1 VNTRLLVGALL
12 LTACGAVGCAAN
24 ATPASPSATPA
35 SSNTLAAP
43 TRAVRHLR
51 DDLSR
56 VFGAKVM
63 ERGVWGVEVRSLES
77 GERLFELNAGKLMMP
92 ASNMKVV
99 TLAATAETLGWDYR
113 FTTTLETT
121 ATVQDG
127 VLAGDLIVRSNGD
140 PTINRRE
147 NRAAAV
153 IDQWAEA
160 LRAAGIQ
167 EISGRIIGDDQ
178 AFDDEGIG
186 DGWSWDYLQFGY
198 AAPVG
203 ALQINENIAQ
213 LMVLPGAQIGE
224 PAVVTL
230 SPGAG
235 FTLLNRATTG
245 AEGSE
250 DTIAYRRHLDSP
262 TLEISGST
270 PIGGS
275 TATRSVAVV
284 NPTVFFVQTI
294 KDGLAERGIRVK
306 GDAVDIDDVAPELMN
321 GSGPRRVLVSTP
333 SPPLNE
339 IATVL
344 MKVSQNLYAE
354 TFMKAIGT
362 ARGGLGTASG
372 GRSTI
377 RRILSRW
384 SVPNDSYVISDGSG
398 LSRYNYLS
406 AEMITEVLE
415 RMFKDDR
422 HRESFVATL
431 PIAGRDG
438 TMATRMR
445 HTRAEGNAVAKTGSI
460 ANTRSLSGFVR
471 TRDNEMLVFSI
482 LANDF
487 VIPADMVNWIA
498 DLAVETLSNFT
509 RR

>member
-1 VNTRLLVGALL
+1 VTKRLLAGALL
-12 LTACGAVGCAAN
+12 IAACGAVGCAAN
-24 ATPASPSATPA
+24 AAPATPSAPTASPRTQAASA
-35 SSNTLAAP
+35 
-43 TRAVRHLR
+43 RAVRQLR
-51 DDLSR
+51 DDLTR

-63 ERGVWGVEVRSLES
+63 ARGVWGVEVRSLQS
-77 GERLFELNAGKLMMP
+77 GERLFEMNAGKLMMP

-121 ATVQDG
+121 ASVHDG
-127 VLAGDLIVRSNGD
+127 VLGGDLIVRSNGD

-153 IDQWAEA
+153 IDQWADA

-167 EISGRIIGDDQ
+167 EIAGRIIGDDQ

-213 LMVLPGAQIGE
+213 LMVVPSARAGE
-224 PAVVTL
+224 PAFVTL

-250 DTIAYRRHLDSP
+250 DTIEYRRHLDSP
-262 TLEISGST
+262 ILEVSGSA
-270 PIGGS
+270 PIGGQ
-275 TATRSVAVV
+275 TATRSVAVA
-284 NPTVFFVQTI
+284 NPTIFFVETL
-294 KDGLAERGIRVK
+294 KDGLAERGIRTK
-306 GDAVDIDDVAPELMN
+306 GDAVDIDDVAGELMN
-321 GSGPRRVLVSTP
+321 GSETRRVLVSTE
-333 SPPLNE
+333 SPPLKE

-372 GRSTI
+372 GRTTI
-377 RRILSRW
+377 RGILSEW
-384 SVPNDSYVISDGSG
+384 GVPNDSYVISDGSG

-406 AEMITEVLE
+406 PEMITTVLE

-422 HRESFVATL
+422 HREPFVATL

-438 TMATRMR
+438 TIATRMR
-445 HTRAEGNAVAKTGSI
+445 RTRAEGNAAAKTGSI
-460 ANTRSLSGFVR
+460 ANARSLSGFVR

-487 VIPADMVNWIA
+487 VIPSDMVNWIA
-498 DLAVETLSNFT
+498 DLGVETLSNFT

>member
-1 VNTRLLVGALL
+1 MA
-12 LTACGAVGCAAN
+12 
-24 ATPASPSATPA
+24 
-35 SSNTLAAP
+35 
-43 TRAVRHLR
+43 
-51 DDLSR
+51 
-56 VFGAKVM
+56 
-63 ERGVWGVEVRSLES
+63 RGLWGVEVRSLQS
-77 GERLFELNAGKLMMP
+77 GERLFEMNAGKLMMP

-113 FTTTLETT
+113 FTTSLETT
-121 ATVQDG
+121 ASVQDG
-127 VLAGDLIVRSNGD
+127 VLGGDLIVRSNGD

-153 IDQWAEA
+153 IDQWADA

-167 EISGRIIGDDQ
+167 EIAGRIIGDDQ

-213 LMVLPGAQIGE
+213 LMVVPGARAGE
-224 PAVVTL
+224 PAIVTL

-250 DTIAYRRHLDSP
+250 DTIEYRRHLDSP
-262 TLEISGST
+262 ILEVSGSA
-270 PIGGS
+270 PIGGR
-275 TATRSVAVV
+275 TATRSVAVA
-284 NPTVFFVQTI
+284 NPTNFFVQTL
-294 KDGLAERGIRVK
+294 KDGLAERGIRTK
-306 GDAVDIDDVAPELMN
+306 GDAVDIDDVAAELMN
-321 GSGPRRVLVSTP
+321 GSETRRVLVSTE
-333 SPPLNE
+333 SPPLKE

-372 GRSTI
+372 GRTTI
-377 RRILSRW
+377 RGILSEW
-384 SVPNDSYVISDGSG
+384 GVANDSYVISDGSG

-406 AEMITEVLE
+406 PEMITTVLE

-438 TMATRMR
+438 TIATRMR
-445 HTRAEGNAVAKTGSI
+445 RTRAEGNAVAKTGSI
-460 ANTRSLSGFVR
+460 ANARSLSGFVR

-487 VIPADMVNWIA
+487 VIPSDMVNWIA
-498 DLAVETLSNFT
+498 DLGVETLSNFS

>member
-1 VNTRLLVGALL
+1 MA
-12 LTACGAVGCAAN
+12 
-24 ATPASPSATPA
+24 
-35 SSNTLAAP
+35 
-43 TRAVRHLR
+43 
-51 DDLSR
+51 
-56 VFGAKVM
+56 
-63 ERGVWGVEVRSLES
+63 RGVWGVEVRSLQS
-77 GERLFELNAGKLMMP
+77 GERLFEMNAGKLMMP

-113 FTTTLETT
+113 FTTSLETT
-121 ATVQDG
+121 ASVQDG
-127 VLAGDLIVRSNGD
+127 VLGGDLIVRSNGD

-153 IDQWAEA
+153 IDQWADA

-167 EISGRIIGDDQ
+167 EIAGRIIGDDQ

-203 ALQINENIAQ
+203 ALQINENITQ
-213 LMVLPGAQIGE
+213 LMVVPGARAGE
-224 PAVVTL
+224 PAIVTL
-230 SPGAG
+230 PPGAG
-235 FTLLNRATTG
+235 FTLLNHATTG

-262 TLEISGST
+262 ILEVSGSA
-270 PIGGS
+270 PIGGR
-275 TATRSVAVV
+275 TATRSVAVA
-284 NPTVFFVQTI
+284 NPTIFFAQTL
-294 KDGLAERGIRVK
+294 KDGLAERGIRTN
-306 GDAVDIDDVAPELMN
+306 GDAVDIDDVAAELMN
-321 GSGPRRVLVSTP
+321 GSETRRVLVSTE
-333 SPPLNE
+333 SPPLKE

-372 GRSTI
+372 GRTTI
-377 RRILSRW
+377 SGILSEW
-384 SVPNDSYVISDGSG
+384 GVPDDSYVISDGSG

-406 AEMITEVLE
+406 PDMITAVLE

-438 TMATRMR
+438 TISTRMR
-445 HTRAEGNAVAKTGSI
+445 RTRAEGNAVAKTGSI
-460 ANTRSLSGFVR
+460 ANARSLSGFVR

-487 VIPADMVNWIA
+487 VIPSDMVNWIA
-498 DLAVETLSNFT
+498 DLGVETLSNFS

>member
-1 VNTRLLVGALL
+1 
-12 LTACGAVGCAAN
+12 
-24 ATPASPSATPA
+24 
-35 SSNTLAAP
+35 
-43 TRAVRHLR
+43 
-51 DDLSR
+51 
-56 VFGAKVM
+56 
-63 ERGVWGVEVRSLES
+63 
-77 GERLFELNAGKLMMP
+77 
-92 ASNMKVV
+92 
-99 TLAATAETLGWDYR
+99 
-113 FTTTLETT
+113 
-121 ATVQDG
+121 
-127 VLAGDLIVRSNGD
+127 
-140 PTINRRE
+140 
-147 NRAAAV
+147 
-153 IDQWAEA
+153 
-160 LRAAGIQ
+160 
-167 EISGRIIGDDQ
+167 
-178 AFDDEGIG
+178 
-186 DGWSWDYLQFGY
+186 
-198 AAPVG
+198 
-203 ALQINENIAQ
+203 
-213 LMVLPGAQIGE
+213 
-224 PAVVTL
+224 
-230 SPGAG
+230 
-235 FTLLNRATTG
+235 
-245 AEGSE
+245 
-250 DTIAYRRHLDSP
+250 
-262 TLEISGST
+262 
-270 PIGGS
+270 
-275 TATRSVAVV
+275 VV

-306 GDAVDIDDVAPELMN
+306 GDAVDIDDVAPELIN

>member
-1 VNTRLLVGALL
+1 MPA
-12 LTACGAVGCAAN
+12 
-24 ATPASPSATPA
+24 ASPRSQAA
-35 SSNTLAAP
+35 SLK
-43 TRAVRHLR
+43 AVRQLR

-63 ERGVWGVEVRSLES
+63 ARGVWGVEVRSLQS
-77 GERLFELNAGKLMMP
+77 GERLFELNADKLMMP

-113 FTTTLETT
+113 FTTSLETS

-127 VLAGDLIVRSNGD
+127 VLRGDLFVRGNGD
-140 PTINRRE
+140 PTINRRD

-153 IDQWAEA
+153 LNQWAES

-167 EISGRIIGDDQ
+167 EIAGRIVGDDQ

-203 ALQINENIAQ
+203 ALQINENVAQ
-213 LMVLPGAQIGE
+213 LMVVPGARAGE

-262 TLEISGST
+262 ILEISGSS
-270 PIGGS
+270 PIGGR
-275 TATRSVAVV
+275 TATRNAAVL
-284 NPTVFFVQTI
+284 NPTMFFAQTL
-294 KDGLAERGIRVK
+294 KDGLAERGIPVS
-306 GDAVDIDDVAPELMN
+306 GAAVDMDDVAAEFV
-321 GSGPRRVLVSTP
+321 GQSEQRRVLVSTQ
-333 SPPLNE
+333 SPPLKD
-339 IATVL
+339 IAVVL

-354 TFMKAIGT
+354 TLMKAIGT
-362 ARGGLGTASG
+362 ARGGLGTMNG
-372 GRSTI
+372 GRSTV
-377 RRILSRW
+377 RSILSTW
-384 SVPNDSYVISDGSG
+384 GVPNDAYVIADGSG

-406 AEMITEVLE
+406 PEMIASVLE
-415 RMFKDDR
+415 HMYRDER
-422 HRESFVATL
+422 HRESFVATM

-438 TMATRMR
+438 TIATRMR
-445 HTRAEGNAVAKTGSI
+445 KTRAEGNAVAKTGSI
-460 ANTRSLSGFVR
+460 ANVRSLSGYVR

-487 VIPADMVNWIA
+487 VIPSDMVNWIA

>member
-1 VNTRLLVGALL
+1 MA
-12 LTACGAVGCAAN
+12 
-24 ATPASPSATPA
+24 
-35 SSNTLAAP
+35 
-43 TRAVRHLR
+43 
-51 DDLSR
+51 
-56 VFGAKVM
+56 
-63 ERGVWGVEVRSLES
+63 RGVWGVEVRSLQS
-77 GERLFELNAGKLMMP
+77 GERLFEMNAGKLMMP

-113 FTTTLETT
+113 FTTSLETT
-121 ATVQDG
+121 ASVQDG
-127 VLAGDLIVRSNGD
+127 VLGGDLIVRSNGD

-153 IDQWAEA
+153 IDQWADA
-160 LRAAGIQ
+160 LRAAGIR
-167 EISGRIIGDDQ
+167 EIAGRIIGDDQ

-213 LMVLPGAQIGE
+213 LMVVPGVRVGE
-224 PAVVTL
+224 PAIVTL

-245 AEGSE
+245 TEGSE

-262 TLEISGST
+262 ILEVSGSA
-270 PIGGS
+270 PIGGL
-275 TATRSVAVV
+275 TATRSVAVA
-284 NPTVFFVQTI
+284 NPTIFFVQTL
-294 KDGLAERGIRVK
+294 KDGLAERGIRTK
-306 GDAVDIDDVAPELMN
+306 GDAMDIDDVAAELMN
-321 GSGPRRVLVSTP
+321 GSETRRVLVSTE
-333 SPPLNE
+333 SPPLKE
-339 IATVL
+339 VATVL

-372 GRSTI
+372 GRTTI
-377 RRILSRW
+377 RGILSEW
-384 SVPNDSYVISDGSG
+384 GVPNDSYVISDGSG

-406 AEMITEVLE
+406 PDMITAVLE

-438 TMATRMR
+438 TISTRMR
-445 HTRAEGNAVAKTGSI
+445 RTRAEGNAVAKTGSI
-460 ANTRSLSGFVR
+460 ANARSLSGFVR

-487 VIPADMVNWIA
+487 VIPSDMVNWIA
-498 DLAVETLSNFT
+498 DLGVETLSNFS

>member
-1 VNTRLLVGALL
+1 
-12 LTACGAVGCAAN
+12 
-24 ATPASPSATPA
+24 
-35 SSNTLAAP
+35 
-43 TRAVRHLR
+43 
-51 DDLSR
+51 

-147 NRAAAV
+147 NRAATV

-160 LRAAGIQ
+160 LRAGGIQ

-270 PIGGS
+270 PIGGR
-275 TATRSVAVV
+275 TATRNVAVV

-294 KDGLAERGIRVK
+294 KDSLAERGIRVK

-321 GSGPRRVLVSTP
+321 GSGPWRVLVSTP
-333 SPPLNE
+333 SPPLKE

-377 RRILSRW
+377 RRILSGW

-406 AEMITEVLE
+406 PEMITGVLE

-460 ANTRSLSGFVR
+460 ANARSLSGFVR